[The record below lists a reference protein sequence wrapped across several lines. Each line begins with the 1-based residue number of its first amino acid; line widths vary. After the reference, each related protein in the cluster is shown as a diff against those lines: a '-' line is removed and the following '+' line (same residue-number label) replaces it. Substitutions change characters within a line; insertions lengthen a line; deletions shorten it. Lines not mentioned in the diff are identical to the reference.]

1 MKTLILILGCVL
13 LLVIPSQAAEKQP
26 EQTQQQLKDHS
37 QQLEEIE
44 KYIASL
50 HQGIENYYT
59 NQLIEVK
66 QNSQAEIGLLEVADK
81 PVYASLAGQAEV
93 AKTVLHINNYGYRA
107 PWYLEAKT
115 ERMLQLKDD
124 FDEHESYGDFE
135 DSIKESPKRFT
146 MAHSSSIA
154 ETAEITDGNSTS
166 GSTSGSTSTLA
177 QSWIDDGDFADI
189 IKRSPKRF
197 AVAQSLIAE
206 RKSEILAKL
215 EFETADLERQKNYAL
230 TVTLPELEKRLK
242 QDLLKPEPTPT
253 HGLVTGI
260 VYSADKPSAI
270 VDRKI
275 VHEGDVIYGATVVK
289 IYRDSVKFGNKGK
302 NWEQKVQ
309 QTPES
314 YWK

>member
-1 MKTLILILGCVL
+1 MKTLTLIFGCLL
-13 LLVIPSQAAEKQP
+13 LLVMPSQAAEQN
-26 EQTQQQLKDHS
+26 QQQPKDTNH
-37 QQLEEIE
+37 QFEEIE
-44 KYIASL
+44 KYIARL

-66 QNSQAEIGLLEVADK
+66 QRAEAEIGLLEVADK

-135 DSIKESPKRFT
+135 D
-146 MAHSSSIA
+146 
-154 ETAEITDGNSTS
+154 
-166 GSTSGSTSTLA
+166 
-177 QSWIDDGDFADI
+177 I
-189 IKRSPKRF
+189 IKKSPKRF

-215 EFETADLERQKNYAL
+215 EYETADLERQKNYAL

-270 VDRKI
+270 IDRKI

-289 IYRDSVKFGNKGK
+289 IYRDGVKFSKKGK
-302 NWEQKVQ
+302 NWEQKVR
-309 QTPES
+309 QTPEA

>member
-1 MKTLILILGCVL
+1 MANGIKGRYLVLFSLDLQPEKPYNAVNNKITWKEAKMKTLTLIFGCLL

-44 KYIASL
+44 KYIARL

-66 QNSQAEIGLLEVADK
+66 QNSQAEIRLLEVADK
-81 PVYASLAGQAEV
+81 PVYAGLAGQAEV
-93 AKTVLHINNYGYRA
+93 AKVVLHINNYGYRA
-107 PWYLEAKT
+107 PWYLEAET
-115 ERMLQLKDD
+115 ERMLQLKDK
-124 FDEHESYGDFE
+124 YN
-135 DSIKESPKRFT
+135 KLKSP
-146 MAHSSSIA
+146 
-154 ETAEITDGNSTS
+154 E
-166 GSTSGSTSTLA
+166 
-177 QSWIDDGDFADI
+177 
-189 IKRSPKRF
+189 RF

-275 VHEGDVIYGATVVK
+275 VHEGDVIHGATVVK
-289 IYRDSVKFGNKGK
+289 IYRDKVKFSEKGK

-309 QTPES
+309 QTPEA

>member
-1 MKTLILILGCVL
+1 MKTLTLIFGCLL
-13 LLVIPSQAAEKQP
+13 LLVILSQAAE
-26 EQTQQQLKDHS
+26 EQHQQNQQQLKDHS
-37 QQLEEIE
+37 QQLAQPQVEEVE

-66 QNSQAEIGLLEVADK
+66 QNSQAEIRLLEVADK

-93 AKTVLHINNYGYRA
+93 AKVVLHINNYGYRA
-107 PWYLEAKT
+107 PWELEAET
-115 ERMLQLKDD
+115 ERMLQLKG
-124 FDEHESYGDFE
+124 ERESYGDFA
-135 DSIKESPKRFT
+135 DSIKK
-146 MAHSSSIA
+146 
-154 ETAEITDGNSTS
+154 
-166 GSTSGSTSTLA
+166 
-177 QSWIDDGDFADI
+177 
-189 IKRSPKRF
+189 SPKRF
-197 AVAQSLIAE
+197 AVAQSQIAE

-215 EFETADLERQKNYAL
+215 EYETADLESGRNYAL

-242 QDLLKPEPTPT
+242 QDLLKPQPEPT

-275 VHEGDVIYGATVVK
+275 VYEGDVIYGATVVK
-289 IYRDSVKFGNKGK
+289 IYKDKVKFSKKGT

-309 QTPES
+309 QTPEA

>member
-1 MKTLILILGCVL
+1 MKTLILIFGCLL

-44 KYIASL
+44 KYIARL
-50 HQGIENYYT
+50 RQGIENYYT

-66 QNSQAEIGLLEVADK
+66 QRAEAEIGLLEVADK
-81 PVYASLAGQAEV
+81 PVYASLAAQAEV

-107 PWYLEAKT
+107 PWYLEAET

-135 DSIKESPKRFT
+135 DSIKKSPKWFT
-146 MAHSSSIA
+146 MAHSWIDSNDRF
-154 ETAEITDGNSTS
+154 TM
-166 GSTSGSTSTLA
+166 A
-177 QSWIDDGDFADI
+177 QSWIDNGDFADS

-215 EFETADLERQKNYAL
+215 EYETADLERQKNYAL

-242 QDLLKPEPTPT
+242 QDLLKPEPEPT

-289 IYRDSVKFGNKGK
+289 IYRDSVKLSKKSK

-309 QTPES
+309 QTPEA

>member
-1 MKTLILILGCVL
+1 MKILILIFGCLL

-37 QQLEEIE
+37 QQLAQPQVEEIE
-44 KYIASL
+44 KYIARL

-66 QNSQAEIGLLEVADK
+66 QNSQAEIRLLEVIDK
-81 PVYASLAGQAEV
+81 AVYSSLAGQAEV
-93 AKTVLHINNYGYRA
+93 AKVVLHINDYGYTAR
-107 PWYLEAKT
+107 WDLVAKT

-135 DSIKESPKRFT
+135 D
-146 MAHSSSIA
+146 
-154 ETAEITDGNSTS
+154 
-166 GSTSGSTSTLA
+166 
-177 QSWIDDGDFADI
+177 I

-197 AVAQSLIAE
+197 VVAQSRIAE

-215 EFETADLERQKNYAL
+215 EQGTADLERGKNYAL
-230 TVTLPELEKRLK
+230 TVTLLELEKQLK
-242 QDLLKPEPTPT
+242 EDQLKPEPTPT

-289 IYRDSVKFGNKGK
+289 IYRDSVKFSKKGK
-302 NWEQKVQ
+302 NNWEQKVQ
-309 QTPES
+309 QTPEA

>member
-1 MKTLILILGCVL
+1 MKTLTLIFGCLL
-13 LLVIPSQAAEKQP
+13 LLVIPSQAAEQN
-26 EQTQQQLKDHS
+26 QQQPKDPNH
-37 QQLEEIE
+37 QFEEIE
-44 KYIASL
+44 KYIASQ

-66 QNSQAEIGLLEVADK
+66 QRAQAEIGLLEVADK
-81 PVYASLAGQAEV
+81 PVYASLAAQAEV

-107 PWYLEAKT
+107 PWYLEAET

-124 FDEHESYGDFE
+124 FDEHK
-135 DSIKESPKRFT
+135 IKKSPKWFT

-154 ETAEITDGNSTS
+154 ETAEITETAEIADSNSTSSSTS

-177 QSWIDDGDFADI
+177 QSWIDDGDFEDSI
-189 IKRSPKRF
+189 RKSSKRF
-197 AVAQSLIAE
+197 AVAQSKIAE

-215 EFETADLERQKNYAL
+215 EFETADLERGRNYAL

-242 QDLLKPEPTPT
+242 QDLLKPEPEPT

-275 VHEGDVIYGATVVK
+275 VHEGDVIHGATVVK
-289 IYRDSVKFGNKGK
+289 IYQDKVKFSEKGK

-309 QTPES
+309 QTPEA

>member
-1 MKTLILILGCVL
+1 MKTLTLIFGCLL

-44 KYIASL
+44 KYIARL

-66 QNSQAEIGLLEVADK
+66 QNSQAEIRLLEVADK
-81 PVYASLAGQAEV
+81 PVYAGLAGQAEV
-93 AKTVLHINNYGYRA
+93 AKVVLHINNYGYRA
-107 PWYLEAKT
+107 PWYLEAET
-115 ERMLQLKDD
+115 ERMLQLKDK
-124 FDEHESYGDFE
+124 YN
-135 DSIKESPKRFT
+135 KLKSP
-146 MAHSSSIA
+146 
-154 ETAEITDGNSTS
+154 E
-166 GSTSGSTSTLA
+166 
-177 QSWIDDGDFADI
+177 
-189 IKRSPKRF
+189 RF

-275 VHEGDVIYGATVVK
+275 VHEGDVIHGATVVK
-289 IYRDSVKFGNKGK
+289 IYRDKVKFSEKGK

-309 QTPES
+309 QTPEA